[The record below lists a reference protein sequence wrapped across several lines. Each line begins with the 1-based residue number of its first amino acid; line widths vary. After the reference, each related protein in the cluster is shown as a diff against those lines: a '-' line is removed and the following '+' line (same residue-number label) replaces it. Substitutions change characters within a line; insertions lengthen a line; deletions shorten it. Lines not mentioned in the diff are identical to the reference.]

1 MMMIKKVAIYCRVST
16 DDQSI
21 DHQLNSLLD
30 YAKAREF
37 EVNSQF
43 QYCDVGVSGSKENRP
58 QLDRLMDDARKRK
71 FDIVLV
77 WKFDRFAR
85 SSKQLALALDE
96 FRSLGIEFISFTEN
110 IDTSSPLGQA
120 MFTLISAMAQIER
133 DLIVERIKSGMDN
146 AKKNGKK

>member
-16 DDQSI
+16 EDQSI

-43 QYCDVGVSGSKENRP
+43 QYCDVGISGSKENRP

-77 WKFDRFAR
+77 WKFDRFNTALSIR
-85 SSKQLALALDE
+85 KQ
-96 FRSLGIEFISFTEN
+96 T
-110 IDTSSPLGQA
+110 
-120 MFTLISAMAQIER
+120 QI
-133 DLIVERIKSGMDN
+133 I
-146 AKKNGKK
+146 A